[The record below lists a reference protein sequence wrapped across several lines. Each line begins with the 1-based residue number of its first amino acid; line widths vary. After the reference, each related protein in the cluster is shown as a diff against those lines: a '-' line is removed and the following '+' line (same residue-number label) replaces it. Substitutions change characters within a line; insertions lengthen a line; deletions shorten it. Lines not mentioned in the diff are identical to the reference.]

1 MGILKELNIDN
12 YSVDDLFD
20 IISIEKGDFF
30 EALNVVDE
38 YIDKYDESGDTVMSN
53 FFLKMK
59 EKINEFINENNI
71 NVQEKDSN
79 KEFIDKWNNATHSEK
94 IILEQKQKELTDI
107 NTVNIGKIRDLKLD
121 RKSPDLLSKEQIQQN
136 IAVENYENKR
146 DNNIEYIEYSEFN
159 PDDSIKN
166 ITNIAE
172 NIDVNTVGF
181 NYDEEDEDKNMYM
194 LGFTKNELPVFEQN
208 SNVSSNFR
216 FIDKFKKLDNISNV
230 NSLNKSTLK
239 RALIFDSQFR
249 PLGSEV
255 NDFHIDLT
263 EPLVNVI
270 SLKMESY
277 QFIYSIY
284 NIDDMNGTNIFYVTD
299 TSNNFHSIKVDQGLY
314 TSPELLINEI
324 NSKITTFFTNSTV
337 FNSSYPYISDFNELI
352 IFSYNSFNGKTSV
365 RIKNIFKY
373 LKFFDLEV
381 VAGQSKVNF
390 NLGYFLGF
398 RKFFKNNPLGLGYY
412 LIEQQGEGSI
422 DTEVTTYVLDNTF
435 NTIIS
440 EGIIDIQQPKYVIL
454 SIDDYNQNRLNQ
466 NVITASDGT
475 NNTVPIRN
483 LLECNPDDLG
493 NIQIPVNPRRK
504 SLASLYANN
513 EKILD
518 TVNELRK
525 QSSRNIP
532 AAIPDIFSMIPLDAN
547 RTLGALISSR
557 GINFGI
563 NKRDYF
569 GPVNINRFRIRLFD
583 ERGNSINLNNT
594 DYSFSILVERI
605 YDQNKKEKIT

>member
-1 MGILKELNIDN
+1 MTVLKELNIDN
-12 YSVDDLFD
+12 YSIDDLFD

-30 EALNVVDE
+30 EALNVIDE
-38 YIDKYDESGDTVMSN
+38 YIDKYDESGDTIMSN

-59 EKINEFINENNI
+59 EKINEFISENNI
-71 NVQEKDSN
+71 NVQEKDNN
-79 KEFIDKWNNATHSEK
+79 KEFIDEWNNATHSEK
-94 IILEQKQKELTDI
+94 IILKQKQKELTDI
-107 NTVNIGKIRDLKLD
+107 NTVNIGKVRGFDID

-136 IAVENYENKR
+136 IAFENYQNKR
-146 DNNIEYIEYSEFN
+146 DNNIEYIKYNQLN

-166 ITNIAE
+166 ITNITE
-172 NIDVNTVGF
+172 NTEVNTVGF
-181 NYDEEDEDKNMYM
+181 NYSEEDEDKNMYM
-194 LGFTKNELPVFEQN
+194 LGFTKSELPVFEQDTN
-208 SNVSSNFR
+208 SSSNFR
-216 FIDKFKKLDNISNV
+216 FINKFKKIDNISNI

-239 RALIFDSQFR
+239 RSLIFDSQFR
-249 PLGSEV
+249 PLGSQV

-324 NSKITTFFTNSTV
+324 NSKITTFFTNSTL
-337 FNSSYPYISDFNELI
+337 FHNSYPYITDFNELI
-352 IFSYNSFNGKTSV
+352 IFSYNSNNGKTTV

-475 NNTVPIRN
+475 NNTVPLRN
-483 LLECNPDDLG
+483 LLECNPEDLG
-493 NIQIPVNPRRK
+493 NLQVPVNPRRK

-513 EKILD
+513 EQILD

-532 AAIPDIFSMIPLDAN
+532 AAIPDIFSMIPLDTN

-605 YDQNKKEKIT
+605 YDQNKKEQIT

>member
-1 MGILKELNIDN
+1 MTVLKELNIDN
-12 YSVDDLFD
+12 YSIDDLFD

-30 EALNVVDE
+30 EALNVIDE
-38 YIDKYDESGDTVMSN
+38 YIDKYDESGDTIMSN

-59 EKINEFINENNI
+59 EKINEFISENNI
-71 NVQEKDSN
+71 NVQEKDNN
-79 KEFIDKWNNATHSEK
+79 KEFIDEWNNATHSEK
-94 IILEQKQKELTDI
+94 IILKQKQKELTDI
-107 NTVNIGKIRDLKLD
+107 NTVNIGKVRGFDID

-136 IAVENYENKR
+136 IAFENYQNKR
-146 DNNIEYIEYSEFN
+146 DNNIEYIKYNQLN

-166 ITNIAE
+166 ITNITE
-172 NIDVNTVGF
+172 NIEVNTVGF
-181 NYDEEDEDKNMYM
+181 NYSEEDEDKNMYM
-194 LGFTKNELPVFEQN
+194 LGFTKSELPVFEQDTN
-208 SNVSSNFR
+208 SSSNFR
-216 FIDKFKKLDNISNV
+216 FINKFKKIDNISNI

-239 RALIFDSQFR
+239 RSLIFDSQFR
-249 PLGSEV
+249 PLGSQV

-324 NSKITTFFTNSTV
+324 NSKITTFFTNSTL
-337 FNSSYPYISDFNELI
+337 FHNSYPYITDFNELI
-352 IFSYNSFNGKTSV
+352 IFSYNSNNGKTTV

-475 NNTVPIRN
+475 NNTVPLRN
-483 LLECNPDDLG
+483 LLECNPEDLG
-493 NIQIPVNPRRK
+493 NLQVPVNPRRK

-513 EKILD
+513 EQILD

-532 AAIPDIFSMIPLDAN
+532 AAIPDIFSMIPLDTN

-605 YDQNKKEKIT
+605 YDQNKKEQIT